1 MKEPNRLRL
10 ERLMARYAA
19 RRREVVTAD
28 EAAFLRA
35 FDEARARVIRPILEE
50 LAAELR
56 RAGHAP
62 RIVIDAAAET
72 PSIELELGLQGAGAP
87 PGSNLVGFSVIRW
100 TGAPEVLAYLV
111 VRPPPMDLERF
122 ASPEEITPDQ
132 VEQMVV
138 DAIEHV
144 LACNAI

>member
-1 MKEPNRLRL
+1 
-10 ERLMARYAA
+10 MARYAA
-19 RRREVVTAD
+19 RRREVVTTD
-28 EAAFLRA
+28 GAAFLRA
-35 FDEARARVIRPILEE
+35 FEEARERVLRPILEE
-50 LAAELR
+50 FAAELR
-56 RAGHAP
+56 RVGHEP
-62 RIVIDAAAET
+62 RIAIDEAAEA
-72 PSIELELGLQGAGAP
+72 PSIELVLGLRGADVP

-122 ASPEEITPDQ
+122 ASPEEIDANQ
-132 VEQMVV
+132 AEQMVL